1 MQTRFTVWYG
11 ERMEQE
17 KQKYTPER
25 VKELVEADSARLF
38 APWAIGRPPGWSTDT
53 NTVALVT
60 AGNWLDEE
68 LKKVANEADR
78 ITQIWRFNRLSRSND
93 IWESACACI
102 NEALDGTV
110 EQGRVP
116 HRRWG

>member
-1 MQTRFTVWYG
+1 MKTEDR
-11 ERMEQE
+11 
-17 KQKYTPER
+17 YTPES
-25 VKELVEADSARLF
+25 VKQLVEADSARLF
-38 APWAIGRPPGWSTDT
+38 APWAQGRPPGWSTDK
-53 NTVALVT
+53 NTVALIT

-68 LKKVANEADR
+68 LAKVCNDADR
-78 ITQIWRFNRLSRSND
+78 LTQVHKYNRLSRSYD
-93 IWESACACI
+93 VWQAACECI